1 MTTLVRRFKDRTRRR
16 LRAQRLHRSV
26 RDSEQLKLIIG
37 AGGTDFDGW
46 IATEQQLVDLLEP
59 STWVEFFEADSVHA
73 ILAEHVWEHLT
84 PQQGLVAAKT
94 FFQFLKPGGY
104 LRVAVPDG
112 HHPSTD
118 YIERVRP
125 GGSGEGADDHKVLY
139 TYKVFSAIFAKAGFD
154 VCLVEYFD
162 EDGQFHANP
171 WDETKGMIH
180 RSLRFDERNRTKDYG
195 YTSLFLDVVKPI
207 ASDTS
212 KAA

>member
-1 MTTLVRRFKDRTRRR
+1 

-59 STWVEFFEADSVHA
+59 STWVEFFEAASVHA

-84 PQQGLVAAKT
+84 PQQGLIAAKT
-94 FFQFLKPGGY
+94 CFQFLKPGGY

-112 HHPSTD
+112 NHPSPD

-139 TYKVFSAIFAKAGFD
+139 TYKVLSETFANAGFE

-162 EDGQFHANP
+162 ENGQFHANP

-180 RSLRFDERNRTKDYG
+180 RSLRFDERNRTEDYG
-195 YTSLFLDVVKPI
+195 YTSLFLDAVKP
-207 ASDTS
+207 AMSETS
-212 KAA
+212 KVA